1 MNRLVHRIKK
11 AGNLNDLKLVTEE
24 ISLPEENEVT
34 VEVKAVGLNFAD
46 VFALVGLY
54 SATPKGSFIPGLE
67 FSGTVL
73 KVGKNVSSFKVGD
86 RIMGVTRF
94 GGYVS
99 HINID
104 SRYIYSLPQGWS
116 FAEGAGFI
124 AQSLTAYYALI
135 PLGNLQKGN
144 TILIHSA
151 GGGVGIYANRIAKK
165 LNAYT
170 IGSIGSPDKIDTLK
184 KEGYDDYIVR
194 DKNFYKNLQDKIK
207 DRGLNLVLECIG
219 GQIFEDSFN
228 SLSPAGRIVVYGSA
242 NFAPES
248 GSPNFLKLAYQYLT
262 RPKIDPL
269 SMISSNKSLL
279 AFNLIWLWEKIDELS
294 GMLEQILQMNLA
306 PPLIGKTFPF
316 VNALDALQYFKS
328 GKSVGKVI
336 LET

>member
-1 MNRLVHRIKK
+1 M
-11 AGNLNDLKLVTEE
+11 
-24 ISLPEENEVT
+24 
-34 VEVKAVGLNFAD
+34 
-46 VFALVGLY
+46 
-54 SATPKGSFIPGLE
+54 
-67 FSGTVL
+67 
-73 KVGKNVSSFKVGD
+73 
-86 RIMGVTRF
+86 
-94 GGYVS
+94 
-99 HINID
+99 
-104 SRYIYSLPQGWS
+104 
-116 FAEGAGFI
+116 
-124 AQSLTAYYALI
+124 
-135 PLGNLQKGN
+135 
-144 TILIHSA
+144 
-151 GGGVGIYANRIAKK
+151 
-165 LNAYT
+165 
-170 IGSIGSPDKIDTLK
+170 
-184 KEGYDDYIVR
+184 DYIVR

-336 LET
+336 LETRNKIYEYKKRKNIL